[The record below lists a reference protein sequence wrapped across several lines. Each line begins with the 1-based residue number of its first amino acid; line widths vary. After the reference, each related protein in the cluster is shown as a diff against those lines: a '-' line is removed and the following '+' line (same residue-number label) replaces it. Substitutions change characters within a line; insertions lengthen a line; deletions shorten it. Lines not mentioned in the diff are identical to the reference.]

1 MSRDTWEQPDSVAG
15 YTLSTSREDYLGSI
29 TQPDVDAAAAYLAA
43 MKAEA
48 DALRELFLVVSI
60 ATVRGTIP
68 DVRAELWQRLV
79 EARAAV
85 DALLQAGAGG
95 SG

>member
-1 MSRDTWEQPDSVAG
+1 MSDARDVQQAVS
-15 YTLSTSREDYLGSI
+15 
-29 TQPDVDAAAAYLAA
+29 YLAAMKA

-60 ATVRGTIP
+60 ATIRGTIP
-68 DVRAELWQRLV
+68 GVRAEIWQRLM

-85 DALLQAGAGG
+85 DALLQADTGG
-95 SG
+95 QGD